1 METGN
6 TGDADKV
13 LDEAI
18 TAAQMSGDRCHEA
31 ELHRLKGELAERKG
45 ARPEVL
51 EQHFIKAIDTAR
63 EQGSKA
69 WELRTTISLARL
81 HERHGHRTN
90 ARDMLGSIY
99 KSFTEGSSTVDL
111 REAEILLAQ
120 LQSV

>member
-1 METGN
+1 METGD
-6 TGDADKV
+6 TGDAESV

-31 ELHRLKGELAERKG
+31 ELHRLKGELAEREG
-45 ARPEVL
+45 AQPEVL
-51 EQHFIKAIDTAR
+51 ERHFTQAIDTAR

-69 WELRTTISLARL
+69 LELRATISLARL
-81 HERHGHRTN
+81 HERHDHRTN
-90 ARDMLGSIY
+90 ARDMLGSVY
-99 KSFTEGSSTVDL
+99 KSFTEGSSTADL

>member
-1 METGN
+1 METGD

-13 LDEAI
+13 LDEAL

-31 ELHRLKGELAERKG
+31 ELHRLKGELAEREG
-45 ARPEVL
+45 AQPEVL
-51 EQHFIKAIDTAR
+51 EQHFTQAIATAR

-69 WELRTTISLARL
+69 WELRATISLARL
-81 HERHGHRTN
+81 HERHGHRTD
-90 ARDMLGSIY
+90 AHDMLGRIY
-99 KSFTEGSSTVDL
+99 KSFTEGSSTADL